1 MCLALIDI
9 AELRARMRRLGATC
23 TAVKP
28 QSICMIGP
36 LLLNTHIWGSRVGP
50 RHGANSGGGNEPRFR
65 PAGEVKNIVY
75 QNRGVFDKYYLLY
88 GLARVVYVIA
98 LTTGRRALQGFG
110 PADMC
115 VTPDGR
121 HQSSNLVRTCVTSF
135 SFLAPTPSLAVRW
148 SSMDADGQ

>member
-1 MCLALIDI
+1 M
-9 AELRARMRRLGATC
+9 
-23 TAVKP
+23 
-28 QSICMIGP
+28 
-36 LLLNTHIWGSRVGP
+36 
-50 RHGANSGGGNEPRFR
+50 
-65 PAGEVKNIVY
+65 Y